1 MSSFFYEIIN
11 SFVFFSPKNQEKH
24 LLKIFLRLFIQSFGL
39 IRKAN
44 RLMCIDFSQLKFL
57 IRNIVCNTCIM
68 KSFVSSFFF
77 LAFSKAFT
85 LHLICLSEVFKIFYE
100 IWNIFSWGK
109 EYVVLIL
116 NCMNGLIYMA
126 SITKSRII
134 LNGRCYFFNDYKIVN
149 GIKKVEIFIWKYNF
163 FSKTELR
170 FLVIFH

>member
-1 MSSFFYEIIN
+1 
-11 SFVFFSPKNQEKH
+11 
-24 LLKIFLRLFIQSFGL
+24 
-39 IRKAN
+39 
-44 RLMCIDFSQLKFL
+44 
-57 IRNIVCNTCIM
+57 M
-68 KSFVSSFFF
+68 KSFVSLFF

-100 IWNIFSWGK
+100 IWNTFSWGK

-163 FSKTELR
+163 FFLKLNYVSWLFFINVLWIIFLLIMTYTCTCNYFNSLLR
-170 FLVIFH
+170 FFFKLITLSN